1 MTHYT
6 PLTPP
11 NTSKQPNYRQMNDLG
26 RVSAIQDG
34 HVNVAHA
41 RKKRRLDQEFERMLE
56 KTAEKQAELRAIEHK
71 VR

>member
-1 MTHYT
+1 
-6 PLTPP
+6 
-11 NTSKQPNYRQMNDLG
+11 MNDLG

-56 KTAEKQAELRAIEHK
+56 KTAEKQAELKAIEHK